1 MNLSIKKHI
10 NTILMALS
18 LIYFTPSLVAQTPQ
32 NNDPQTVQFT
42 VTQMGCSNDQ
52 KILETALYRKK
63 GVKKVTIEGESVTVT
78 YNPSKI
84 TVDALKSVIENT
96 GTCEDPNDKI
106 HKVKSSTP

>member
-10 NTILMALS
+10 KTILMALS
-18 LIYFTPSLVAQTPQ
+18 LIYLTPSITAQTPQ
-32 NNDPQTVQFT
+32 ANSTQTVLFT
-42 VTQMGCSNDQ
+42 VTEMGCSNDQ

-63 GVKKVTIEGESVTVT
+63 GVKKVKIEGEAVTIT

-84 TVDALKSVIENT
+84 TVEALKLAIENT

-106 HKVKSSTP
+106 HKVKSSSL